1 MARNG
6 ADYIG
11 TMEVQAK
18 HRFDEASL
26 ARYMSAQVPGFVPP
40 VTAEQFKGGQ
50 SNPTYRL
57 TDGAGRHYVLRR
69 KPPGKLL
76 PSAHAVD
83 REFRVIS
90 ALNKTDV
97 PTPRAYALCE
107 DASVVGT
114 AFYVM
119 EYCDGRVLWDP
130 LLAEVP
136 RDGRRA
142 IYEAKFDVLAQ
153 LHAVDYAALGL
164 ADFGRPGSYV
174 ARQISRWGK
183 QYKAAETETIEA
195 MDRLLDWLPA
205 HLPPSDETVLVHG
218 DYRLDNMVFHAS
230 EPRVLGVIDWEIS
243 TLGDPLAELSYLCM
257 LWRTPKDWGGLQGHD
272 LVALGLPSE
281 QEMVAHY
288 CKRSKRAIP
297 SPALWEF
304 YMAFNLF
311 RVSCIRQG
319 VYARSLDG
327 TASNVRAADSGKLVR
342 PAAELGWQLVEG
354 IAGAAR

>member
-1 MARNG
+1 MARRG
-6 ADYIG
+6 ADFIG
-11 TMEVQAK
+11 TMTVQDR
-18 HRFDEASL
+18 HRFDEQSL
-26 ARYMSAQVPGFVPP
+26 ARFMADRIAGFVPP
-40 VTAEQFKGGQ
+40 LTVEQFKGGQ

-57 TDGAGRHYVLRR
+57 TDGRGRRYVLRR

-90 ALNKTDV
+90 ALNRTNV
-97 PTPRAYALCE
+97 PTPRAYVLCE
-107 DASVVGT
+107 DDSVVGT
-114 AFYVM
+114 AFYIM

-130 LLAEVP
+130 LLPDVP
-136 RDGRRA
+136 KEGRRA
-142 IYEAKFDVLAQ
+142 IYEAKFETLTR

-183 QYKAAETETIEA
+183 QYKASETETIAA

-205 HLPPSDETVLVHG
+205 HLPADDETVLVHG
-218 DYRLDNMVFHAS
+218 DYRLDNMVFHPS
-230 EPRVLGVIDWEIS
+230 EPRVLGIIDWEIS

-257 LWRTPKDWGGLQGHD
+257 LWRTPMDWGGLLGHD
-272 LVALGLPSE
+272 LASLGLPSE
-281 QEMVAHY
+281 AEMVAYY
-288 CKRSKRAIP
+288 CKLAKRAVP
-297 SPALWEF
+297 EPKRWEF
-304 YMAFNLF
+304 YMAYNLF

-342 PAAELGWQLVEG
+342 PAAELAWQLVER
-354 IAGAAR
+354 ISGAAA

>member
-1 MARNG
+1 VVRKV
-6 ADYIG
+6 ADFVG
-11 TMEVQAK
+11 TMEVQEK
-18 HRFDEASL
+18 HRFDVPSL
-26 ARYMSAQVPGFVPP
+26 ERFMVGNVAGFVLPL
-40 VTAEQFKGGQ
+40 TAEQFRGGQ

-57 TDGAGRHYVLRR
+57 TDGAGRRYVLRR

-90 ALNKTDV
+90 ALNKTNV

-107 DASVVGT
+107 DESVVGT
-114 AFYVM
+114 AFYIM

-130 LLAEVP
+130 TLPEVAKA
-136 RDGRRA
+136 GRRA
-142 IYEAKFDVLAQ
+142 IYEAKFDVLAR
-153 LHAVDYAALGL
+153 LHGVDYVALGL

-183 QYKAAETETIEA
+183 QYKSSETETIEA

-205 HLPPSDETVLVHG
+205 HLPQNDETVLVHG
-218 DYRLDNMVFHAS
+218 DYRLDNMLFHPAQ
-230 EPRVLGVIDWEIS
+230 PRILGVIDWEIS

-257 LWRTPKDWGGLQGHD
+257 LWRTPRDWGGLLGHD
-272 LVALGLPSE
+272 LAELGLPTE
-281 QEMVAHY
+281 QEMVALY
-288 CKRSKRAIP
+288 CGLAKRAVP
-297 SPALWEF
+297 DQALWEF

-311 RVSCIRQG
+311 RISCIRQG

-327 TASNVRAADSGKLVR
+327 TASNVRAADSGRLVR
-342 PAAELGWQLVEG
+342 PAAELGWKLVEG
-354 IAGAAR
+354 LAGAAR

>member
-1 MARNG
+1 
-6 ADYIG
+6 
-11 TMEVQAK
+11 MEVQEK
-18 HRFDEASL
+18 HRFDEKLLGRFMA
-26 ARYMSAQVPGFVPP
+26 AHVDGFVQP
-40 VTAEQFKGGQ
+40 VRAEQFRGGQ

-97 PTPRAYALCE
+97 PTPRAYALSE
-107 DASVVGT
+107 DESVVGT
-114 AFYVM
+114 PFYIM

-130 LLAEVP
+130 LLPEVP
-136 RDGRRA
+136 KEGRLA
-142 IYEAKFDVLAQ
+142 IYRAKFETLAR
-153 LHAVDYAALGL
+153 LHAVDYADLGL

-183 QYKAAETETIEA
+183 QYKASETEAIEA
-195 MDRLLDWLPA
+195 MDRLLEWLPA
-205 HLPPSDETVLVHG
+205 HLPSNDETVLVHG
-218 DYRLDNMVFHAS
+218 DYRLDNMIFHAS
-230 EPRVLGVIDWEIS
+230 EPRVLGIIDWEIS

-257 LWRTPKDWGGLQGHD
+257 LWRTPKDWGGLGGHD
-272 LVALGLPSE
+272 LEALGLPTE
-281 QEMVAHY
+281 REMVSYY
-288 CKRSKRAIP
+288 CGLSKRAVP
-297 SPALWEF
+297 DPALWDF
-304 YMAFNLF
+304 YMAYNLF

-319 VYARSLDG
+319 VYARALDG

-342 PAAELGWQLVEG
+342 PAAELGWKIVESIG
-354 IAGAAR
+354 GGTR